1 MPTDHGPD
9 DGTDMS
15 AAILTTSGLGWTIG
29 GARIVEDIDLEVR
42 DGEFLAVIGPNGAG
56 KTSLFNLLTGIHQ
69 PTAGRVQL
77 AGEDVTDLPPHAR
90 ARRGLKR
97 SFQVT
102 SIFTALT
109 VRENARLAAQAELG
123 GSMDLWSRVTG
134 RDEAT
139 RRAEEALALTG
150 LSGLADEVAANLSH
164 GNKRKLDLA
173 LVLAQDPR
181 VLLLDE
187 PTAGMSMEDL
197 PDLVRVVRDIQAQG
211 TTVVMVEHRMDVVI
225 DLADRIAVMHHGSL
239 LACDVPDAVMA
250 NETVQSAY
258 LGESL

>member
-1 MPTDHGPD
+1 MTSDAQPAAARQDVILATDD
-9 DGTDMS
+9 
-15 AAILTTSGLGWTIG
+15 LGLTIG
-29 GARIVEDIDLEVR
+29 GARIVEGVTLDVR

-56 KTSLFNLLTGIHQ
+56 KTSLFNLLTGIYEPTRGRVILDGDDITGQ
-69 PTAGRVQL
+69 PTHV
-77 AGEDVTDLPPHAR
+77 R

-102 SIFTALT
+102 SIFPALT
-109 VRENARLAAQAELG
+109 VLENARLAAQAELG
-123 GSMDLWSRVTG
+123 GSLDLFRRVTG

-139 RRAEEALALTG
+139 ARARRALELTG
-150 LSGLADEVAANLSH
+150 LGGLADTDAASLSH

-173 LVLAQDPR
+173 LVLAQQPR

-197 PDLVRVVRDIQAQG
+197 PGLIHVVRDIQAAG

-225 DLADRIAVMHHGSL
+225 DLADRIAVMHHGTL
-239 LACDVPDAVMA
+239 LACDQPDAVMA

>member
-1 MPTDHGPD
+1 
-9 DGTDMS
+9 MS
-15 AAILTTSGLGWTIG
+15 NQDEHAGSEVILATRDLGLTIG
-29 GARIVEDIDLEVR
+29 GARIVEDVTLDVR

-56 KTSLFNLLTGIHQ
+56 KTSLFNLLTGIYE
-69 PTAGRVQL
+69 PTTGQVVL
-77 AGEDVTDLPPHAR
+77 AGEDITGLPTHRR
-90 ARRGLKR
+90 ARLGLKR

-102 SIFTALT
+102 SIFPALT
-109 VRENARLAAQAELG
+109 VRENARLAAQAQLG
-123 GSMDLWSRVTG
+123 GSLNIWQRVTG
-134 RDEAT
+134 RDDAT
-139 RRAEEALALTG
+139 RKAEHALELTG
-150 LSGLADEVAANLSH
+150 LGDQADTAAMSLSH

-197 PDLVRVVRDIQAQG
+197 PDLIRVVRDIQSHG

-239 LACDVPDAVMA
+239 LACDTPDAVMS

>member
-1 MPTDHGPD
+1 MTDHRARSTRTGVVLA
-9 DGTDMS
+9 TE
-15 AAILTTSGLGWTIG
+15 GLSWSVG
-29 GARIVEDIDLEVR
+29 GARILQDVSLQIN

-56 KTSLFNLLTGIHQ
+56 KTSLFNQFTGIHR
-69 PTAGRVQL
+69 PTAGRVL
-77 AGEDVTDLPPHAR
+77 LDGDDVTGLPPHRR
-90 ARRGLKR
+90 AQRGLKR

-102 SIFTALT
+102 SVFTALSCH
-109 VRENARLAAQAELG
+109 ENARIAAQAQLG
-123 GSMDLWSRVTG
+123 GSLDVLRRVTR
-134 RDEAT
+134 RDEAS
-139 RRAEEALALTG
+139 RRADEALALTG
-150 LSGLADEVAANLSH
+150 LDGMADELAANLSH

-173 LVLAQDPR
+173 LVLAQRPR

-197 PDLVRVVRDIQAQG
+197 PALVTIVRDIQAQG

-239 LACDVPDAVMA
+239 LAVDTPEAVMA
-250 NETVQSAY
+250 DATVQSAY

>member
-1 MPTDHGPD
+1 MGDT
-9 DGTDMS
+9 
-15 AAILTTSGLGWTIG
+15 AILETEGLGWTIG
-29 GARIVEDIDLEVR
+29 GARILEDVTLSVR

-56 KTSLFNLLTGIHQ
+56 KTSLFNQLTGIHA
-69 PTAGRVQL
+69 PTTGRVRL
-77 AGEDVTDLPPHAR
+77 AGEDITDLPIHLR
-90 ARRGLKR
+90 AQRGLKR

-109 VRENARLAAQAELG
+109 VHENARLAAQAELG
-123 GSMDLWSRVTG
+123 GSFDIWSRVTG
-134 RDEAT
+134 RDEASK
-139 RRAEEALALTG
+139 RATEALRLTG
-150 LSGLADEVAANLSH
+150 LDHLAGELAANLSH

-173 LVLAQDPR
+173 LVLAQRPR

-197 PDLVRVVRDIQAQG
+197 PELVRVVRDIQAQG

-239 LACDVPDAVMA
+239 LACDEPDAVMA
-250 NETVQSAY
+250 NETVQTAY

>member
-1 MPTDHGPD
+1 MTSDARPAAARQDVILATDE
-9 DGTDMS
+9 
-15 AAILTTSGLGWTIG
+15 LGLTIG
-29 GARIVEDIDLEVR
+29 GARIVEGVSLEVR

-56 KTSLFNLLTGIHQ
+56 KTSLFNLLTGIYH
-69 PTAGRVQL
+69 PTNGRVL
-77 AGEDVTDLPPHAR
+77 LDGDDLTGQPPHVR

-102 SIFTALT
+102 SIFPALT
-109 VRENARLAAQAELG
+109 VLENARLAAQAELG
-123 GSMDLWSRVTG
+123 GSLDLWRRVTR

-139 RRAEEALALTG
+139 QRARHALELTG
-150 LSGLADEVAANLSH
+150 LDALADTDAASLSH

-173 LVLAQDPR
+173 LVLAQEPR

-197 PDLVRVVRDIQAQG
+197 PGLVRVVRDIQAAG

-225 DLADRIAVMHHGSL
+225 DLADRIAVMHHGTL

>member
-1 MPTDHGPD
+1 MGSDTILATD
-9 DGTDMS
+9 
-15 AAILTTSGLGWTIG
+15 GLSWTVG
-29 GARIVEDIDLEVR
+29 GARIVEDVDLDVHE
-42 DGEFLAVIGPNGAG
+42 GEFLAVIGPNGAG
-56 KTSLFNLLTGIHQ
+56 KTSLFNLLTGLQ
-69 PTAGRVQL
+69 RPTAGRVRL

-109 VRENARLAAQAELG
+109 VHENARLAAQAELG
-123 GSMDLWSRVTG
+123 GSLDLWSRVTR
-134 RDEAT
+134 RDEANG
-139 RRAEEALALTG
+139 RADAALELTG
-150 LSGLADEVAANLSH
+150 LSGLADELAANLSH

-173 LVLAQDPR
+173 LVLAQKPQL
-181 VLLLDE
+181 LLLDE

-197 PDLVRVVRDIQAQG
+197 PELVRVVRDIQSLG

-239 LACDVPDAVMA
+239 LACDAPDVVMA
-250 NETVQSAY
+250 NETVQTAY

>member
-1 MPTDHGPD
+1 MTDD
-9 DGTDMS
+9 DRLPGSDRQELILATDD
-15 AAILTTSGLGWTIG
+15 LGLMIG
-29 GARIVEDIDLEVR
+29 GARIVEGISLQVR

-56 KTSLFNLLTGIHQ
+56 KTSLFNLLTGIYH
-69 PTAGRVQL
+69 PTTGKVLLDGDDITRQ
-77 AGEDVTDLPPHAR
+77 PPHVR

-102 SIFTALT
+102 SIFSALT

-123 GSMDLWSRVTG
+123 GSLNLWTRVTR

-139 RRAEEALALTG
+139 TRAERALELTG
-150 LSGLADEVAANLSH
+150 LGHLADITAASLSH

-173 LVLAQDPR
+173 LVLAQEPR

-197 PDLVRVVRDIQAQG
+197 PDLIRVVRDIQLRG
-211 TTVVMVEHRMDVVI
+211 TTVIMVEHRMDVVI
-225 DLADRIAVMHHGSL
+225 DLADRIAVMHHGAL
-239 LACDVPDAVMA
+239 LACDAPDAVMA

>member
-1 MPTDHGPD
+1 MTDQP
-9 DGTDMS
+9 
-15 AAILTTSGLGWTIG
+15 AAAREPAPPILATRGLGLTIG
-29 GARIVEDIDLEVR
+29 GARIVEDVTLEVR

-56 KTSLFNLLTGIHQ
+56 KTSLFNLLTGIYR
-69 PTAGRVQL
+69 PTAGRVLL
-77 AGEDVTDLPPHAR
+77 AGDDVTDQPPHVR

-123 GSMDLWSRVTG
+123 GSFDVWHRVTG

-139 RRAEEALALTG
+139 RRADHALELTG
-150 LSGLADEVAANLSH
+150 LSHLADELAASLSH

-173 LVLAQDPR
+173 LVLAQEPR

-197 PDLVRVVRDIQAQG
+197 PGLVTLVRDIQSRG

-239 LACDVPDAVMA
+239 LACDAPDAVMA
-250 NETVQSAY
+250 NETVQTAY

>member
-1 MPTDHGPD
+1 MRNDEVETGPSRA
-9 DGTDMS
+9 G
-15 AAILTTSGLGWTIG
+15 AILTTHELRLQIG
-29 GARIVEDIDLEVR
+29 GARIVEDVSLEVHE
-42 DGEFLAVIGPNGAG
+42 GEFLAVIGPNGAG
-56 KTSLFNLLTGIHQ
+56 KTSLFNLLTGIYR
-69 PTAGRVQL
+69 PTAGRVVL
-77 AGEDVTDLPPHAR
+77 DGRDITEETTHRR

-102 SIFTALT
+102 SIFPALT

-123 GSMDLWSRVTG
+123 GALNMFARVTG
-134 RDEAT
+134 NDAAT
-139 RRAEEALALTG
+139 RRAEHALELTG
-150 LSGLADEVAANLSH
+150 LRDLADTSATSLSH

-197 PDLVRVVRDIQAQG
+197 PDLIRVVRDIQRQG
-211 TTVVMVEHRMDVVI
+211 TTVIMVEHRMDVVI
-225 DLADRIAVMHHGSL
+225 DLADRIAVMHHGAL
-239 LACDVPDAVMA
+239 LACDEPGAVMA

>member
-1 MPTDHGPD
+1 MAD
-9 DGTDMS
+9 
-15 AAILTTSGLGWTIG
+15 AVILETEGLSWTIG
-29 GARIVEDIDLEVR
+29 GARILRDVSLSVR

-56 KTSLFNLLTGIHQ
+56 KTSLFNQLTGIHA
-69 PTAGRVQL
+69 PTAGRVRL
-77 AGEDVTDLPPHAR
+77 AGEDITDLPIHLR
-90 ARRGLKR
+90 AQRGLKR

-109 VRENARLAAQAELG
+109 VHENARLAAQAELG
-123 GSMDLWSRVTG
+123 GSFDIWSRVTG
-134 RDEAT
+134 GDQASGRAT
-139 RRAEEALALTG
+139 EALALTG
-150 LSGLADEVAANLSH
+150 LSDLAGEVAANLSH

-173 LVLAQDPR
+173 IVLAQRPR

-197 PDLVRVVRDIQAQG
+197 PELIRVVRDIQAQG

-239 LACDVPDAVMA
+239 LACDEPDAVMA
-250 NETVQSAY
+250 NETVQTAY